1 MEELIDLRIKDFL
14 DATARRCPTPGG
26 GAVAATAGALACSMA
41 RMVAAFS
48 VTKKTE
54 AEKSDRVAVFA
65 DRFARADALMRGLIQ
80 EDATV
85 YAAMTQAAKDAKE
98 DPAKTPELAEAVFA
112 AIRVPMQMVAV
123 ASNLLI
129 GLDEFKPDSSR
140 YLLSDLGVAAVLAAA
155 SARAAYYSIR
165 VNLGSVDNETMRG
178 NILAEAGMT
187 LRHCETHCESVEKY
201 VREQLPTE

>member
-48 VTKKTE
+48 VGKKTE
-54 AEKSDRVAVFA
+54 AEKSSRVAAFG

-85 YAAMTQAAKDAKE
+85 YAVMTRAGKDAKE
-98 DPAKTPELAEAVFA
+98 DAGKKTEFAEAVIA
-112 AIRVPMQMVAV
+112 AIRIPMQMVAV
-123 ASNLLI
+123 ASNLLSS
-129 GLDEFKPDSSR
+129 LDEFKPDSSR
-140 YLLSDLGVAAVLAAA
+140 YLLSDLGVGAVLAAA
-155 SARAAYYSIR
+155 AARAA
-165 VNLGSVDNETMRG
+165 T
-178 NILAEAGMT
+178 
-187 LRHCETHCESVEKY
+187 
-201 VREQLPTE
+201 